1 VAAPV
6 VTYASAIALDE
17 LAISATAGAH
27 SPSSL
32 PPRESVS
39 ILRCSKYSIQV
50 ANYATMM
57 QRFSMG
63 QKGNCTFLG
72 ILGRHG
78 EVFVV
83 VVLALG
89 K

>member
-1 VAAPV
+1 
-6 VTYASAIALDE
+6 
-17 LAISATAGAH
+17 
-27 SPSSL
+27 
-32 PPRESVS
+32 
-39 ILRCSKYSIQV
+39 
-50 ANYATMM
+50 
-57 QRFSMG
+57 MG

-72 ILGRHG
+72 ILGRHD

>member
-1 VAAPV
+1 M
-6 VTYASAIALDE
+6 IAGLQNR
-17 LAISATAGAH
+17 AT
-27 SPSSL
+27 
-32 PPRESVS
+32 
-39 ILRCSKYSIQV
+39 I
-50 ANYATMM
+50 M
-57 QRFSMG
+57 QRISMG